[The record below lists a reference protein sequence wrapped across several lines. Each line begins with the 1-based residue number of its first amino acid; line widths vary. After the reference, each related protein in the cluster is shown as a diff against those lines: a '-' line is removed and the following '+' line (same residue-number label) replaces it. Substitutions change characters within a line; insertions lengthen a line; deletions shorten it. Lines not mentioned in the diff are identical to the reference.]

1 MSNEYPK
8 ALYKGGLLLV
18 GVEPDT
24 ITVSSSDE
32 EGAAAKDG
40 YLPFDRD
47 KSNAAQSSEQVDEST
62 SDEPAKE
69 GEAPKKRGRKP
80 KNPE

>member
-24 ITVSSSDE
+24 ITVSSRDE
-32 EGAAAKDG
+32 EEAAAKDG

-62 SDEPAKE
+62 SDEPAQE
-69 GEAPKKRGRKP
+69 GEAPKRRGRP
-80 KNPE
+80 RKNPE